1 MPKPI
6 LFDNPSPR
14 RKRKRKKRKIDYT
27 ELIKPP
33 VIPNIQCPH
42 TKRAQ
47 DASSCSQCMLV
58 QPSVV
63 HKPVTKSWW
72 DEDEDIEIS
81 LEDAGI
87 DLDDTLDLTP
97 GDD

>member
-1 MPKPI
+1 
-6 LFDNPSPR
+6 
-14 RKRKRKKRKIDYT
+14 
-27 ELIKPP
+27 
-33 VIPNIQCPH
+33 
-42 TKRAQ
+42 
-47 DASSCSQCMLV
+47 MLV

-87 DLDDTLDLTP
+87 VLDDLDTEAE
-97 GDD
+97 